1 MTKSK
6 EETITVTYN
15 RDGQVIS
22 EKNFKTGDKIR
33 YVYDD
38 DGNLIEKKTKGSS
51 TVYSYDTENRL
62 RSVSKGGQLLLA
74 ATYDGDGNKVF
85 AMSRK
90 YVSGTKQSSKKKSVK
105 TAGLQQAEDSDE
117 ERDFSIVLLFH
128 LTGE

>member
-62 RSVSKGGQLLLA
+62 RSVSKGG
-74 ATYDGDGNKVF
+74 
-85 AMSRK
+85 
-90 YVSGTKQSSKKKSVK
+90 
-105 TAGLQQAEDSDE
+105 TAPAG
-117 ERDFSIVLLFH
+117 RDL
-128 LTGE
+128 

>member
-1 MTKSK
+1 M
-6 EETITVTYN
+6 TYN

-117 ERDFSIVLLFH
+117 ERDFSIGLLFH